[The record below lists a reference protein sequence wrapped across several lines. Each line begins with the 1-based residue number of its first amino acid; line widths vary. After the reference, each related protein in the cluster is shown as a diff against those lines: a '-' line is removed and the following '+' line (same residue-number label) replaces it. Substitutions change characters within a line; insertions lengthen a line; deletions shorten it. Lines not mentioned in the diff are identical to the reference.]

1 MHHHH
6 LDIDRW
12 THLVDKQAAK
22 RSDLLITGS
31 QFAQKQL
38 VTELNLTLDKIKVVY
53 YGVNQQYQPISSTS
67 EFRQRLNLHGKKIL
81 LHVGSLIPR
90 KNLLSLLETFAQLHP
105 NYPQTHLILVGRG
118 PQEEMLRAKIKEL
131 DIEQSVKLTGFATE
145 EEKVAYYQTAD
156 LLISTSL
163 MEGFGLAI
171 AEAMACGI
179 PVVATQV
186 GSIPEV
192 VSHGETGLLVPA
204 RDTQAL
210 YQAIAQLLEDD
221 HLAQQMGQAG
231 QKRAETLFRWQI
243 AAQHM
248 LDLYRE
254 LL

>member
-1 MHHHH
+1 
-6 LDIDRW
+6 
-12 THLVDKQAAK
+12 
-22 RSDLLITGS
+22 
-31 QFAQKQL
+31 
-38 VTELNLTLDKIKVVY
+38 
-53 YGVNQQYQPISSTS
+53 
-67 EFRQRLNLHGKKIL
+67 
-81 LHVGSLIPR
+81 
-90 KNLLSLLETFAQLHP
+90 
-105 NYPQTHLILVGRG
+105 
-118 PQEEMLRAKIKEL
+118 
-131 DIEQSVKLTGFATE
+131 
-145 EEKVAYYQTAD
+145 
-156 LLISTSL
+156 